1 MKISDKI
8 NTKTIVLPLQSTCK
22 YEVLQELLNHCMLLD
37 YLTSTKKLISCLDEK
52 EKKMNSASGRGIA
65 YHYNTSVEVEDMI
78 AVLGISK
85 EGIDYDASDGLSCNF
100 ILLILEPQSKEELHR
115 HFINCFQDMISDIS
129 IKEKLL
135 DASSNIEI
143 EKIIKIW
150 ENQLSIDSEL
160 L

>member
-8 NTKTIVLPLQSTCK
+8 NTKTIVLPLQSICK
-22 YEVLQELLNHCMLLD
+22 YDVLQELLNHCMLLD
-37 YLTSTKKLISCLDEK
+37 YLTSTEKLISYLDEK
-52 EKKMNSASGRGIA
+52 EKKMNSASGRGVA
-65 YHYNTSVEVEDMI
+65 YHYNTSVEVDDMI

-85 EGIDYDASDGLSCNF
+85 KGIDYDASDGLSCNF
-100 ILLILEPQSKEELHR
+100 ILLILEPQSKKELHR

-143 EKIIKIW
+143 EQIIKAW
-150 ENQLSIDSEL
+150 EDQLLIDTEL

>member
-8 NTKTIVLPLQSTCK
+8 NTQTIVLPLQSICK
-22 YEVLQELLNHCMLLD
+22 YDVLQELLNHCMSLD
-37 YLTSTKKLISCLDEK
+37 YLTSTVELISSLDKK
-52 EKKMNSASGRGIA
+52 EKKMNSASGRGVA
-65 YHYNTSVEVEDMI
+65 YHYNTSIEVDDMI

-85 EGIDYDASDGLSCNF
+85 EGIDYNASDGLSCNF
-100 ILLILEPQSKEELHR
+100 ILLILEPESKEELHR

-135 DASSNIEI
+135 DASTNIEI
-143 EKIIKIW
+143 EEIIKIW
-150 ENQLSIDSEL
+150 EDQLSINNEL

>member
-8 NTKTIVLPLQSTCK
+8 NTETIVFPLQSTCK
-22 YEVLQELLNHCMLLD
+22 YDVLQELLNHCMSLD
-37 YLTSTKKLISCLDEK
+37 YLTSTAKLISDLDEK
-52 EKKMNSASGRGIA
+52 EKRMNSASGRGIA
-65 YHYNTSVEVEDMI
+65 YHYNTSIEVDDMI

-85 EGIDYDASDGLSCNF
+85 EGIDYNASDGLSCNF
-100 ILLILEPQSKEELHR
+100 ILLILEPKSKEELHR
-115 HFINCFQDMISDIS
+115 HFINCFQNMIRDIP

-143 EKIIKIW
+143 EKIIENW
-150 ENQLSIDSEL
+150 EDQLLIDNEL

>member
-8 NTKTIVLPLQSTCK
+8 NTKTIILPLQSTCK
-22 YEVLQELLNHCMLLD
+22 YDVLQELLNHCMLLD
-37 YLTSTKKLISCLDEK
+37 YLTSTEKLISDLDEK

-65 YHYNTSVEVEDMI
+65 YHYNTSVEVDDMI

-85 EGIDYDASDGLSCNF
+85 KGIDYDASDGLSCNF
-100 ILLILEPQSKEELHR
+100 ILLILEPQSKEESHR
-115 HFINCFQDMISDIS
+115 HFIHFFQDMISDIS

-135 DASSNIEI
+135 DASTNVEI
-143 EKIIKIW
+143 EQIIKAW
-150 ENQLSIDSEL
+150 ENQLSIDTEL

>member
-8 NTKTIVLPLQSTCK
+8 NTKTIIFPLQSTYK
-22 YEVLQELLNHCMLLD
+22 YDVLQELLNHCILLD
-37 YLTSTKKLISCLDEK
+37 YLTSTEKLISYLDEK
-52 EKKMNSASGRGIA
+52 EKKTNSASGRGIA
-65 YHYNTSVEVEDMI
+65 YHYNTSAEVDDMI

-100 ILLILEPQSKEELHR
+100 ILLILEPQSKKELHR
-115 HFINCFQDMISDIS
+115 HFINCFQDMINDIS

-135 DASSNIEI
+135 DASSDIEI
-143 EKIIKIW
+143 EQIIKIW
-150 ENQLSIDSEL
+150 EDQLSIDSEL

>member
-1 MKISDKI
+1 
-8 NTKTIVLPLQSTCK
+8 
-22 YEVLQELLNHCMLLD
+22 
-37 YLTSTKKLISCLDEK
+37 
-52 EKKMNSASGRGIA
+52 MNSASGRGIA
-65 YHYNTSVEVEDMI
+65 YHYNISIEVDDMV

-85 EGIDYDASDGLSCNF
+85 EGIDYNASDGLSCNF

-115 HFINCFQDMISDIS
+115 HFIHCFQDMISDIS

-143 EKIIKIW
+143 EQIIKVW
-150 ENQLSIDSEL
+150 ENQLSIDTEL

>member
-1 MKISDKI
+1 
-8 NTKTIVLPLQSTCK
+8 
-22 YEVLQELLNHCMLLD
+22 
-37 YLTSTKKLISCLDEK
+37 
-52 EKKMNSASGRGIA
+52 
-65 YHYNTSVEVEDMI
+65 
-78 AVLGISK
+78 
-85 EGIDYDASDGLSCNF
+85 
-100 ILLILEPQSKEELHR
+100 
-115 HFINCFQDMISDIS
+115 MISDFS